1 MAKAEAEAK
10 RMQKEAAKQQSA
22 AEAKRKKE
30 DKRKRKE
37 DTRLLQTV
45 NETPLCFEIYTASL
59 IRQLLKTNIPAT
71 KSRFDCQYFYTTD
84 NERDVHLGIC
94 VCAWRVCVRVR
105 VRVCARVCVCVCML
119 VCVRVCARV
128 CVDGGICGRSR
139 CEDAGQQGEQTIKV
153 DVCNLK
159 ATTCASKV
167 CADAGDQGRRVQSQR
182 QDVCKQGV
190 CRCGRSR

>member
-1 MAKAEAEAK
+1 MQRLRVVSERNKWLADKYMSLKAYKGLRGPQGGEG
-10 RMQKEAAKQQSA
+10 
-22 AEAKRKKE
+22 
-30 DKRKRKE
+30 

-71 KSRFDCQYFYTTD
+71 KNRFDCQYFYTTD

-128 CVDGGICGRSR
+128 CRWGYMRS
-139 CEDAGQQGEQTIKV
+139 IKV
-153 DVCNLK
+153 
-159 ATTCASKV
+159 
-167 CADAGDQGRRVQSQR
+167 
-182 QDVCKQGV
+182 
-190 CRCGRSR
+190 